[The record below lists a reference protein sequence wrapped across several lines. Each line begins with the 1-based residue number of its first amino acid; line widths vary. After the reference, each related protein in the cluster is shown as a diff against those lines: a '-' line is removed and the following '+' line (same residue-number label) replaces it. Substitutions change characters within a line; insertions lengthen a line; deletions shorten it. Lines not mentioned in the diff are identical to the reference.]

1 MNGFFCSGFLRI
13 LAGYI
18 GDLRYIS
25 RNGLAGA
32 FCIFCGLLSVVSILF
47 ETFTSL
53 MVYCVLFGIGAGL
66 FLKYNVNFF
75 QFKTESIINCIPKI
89 PIS

>member
-1 MNGFFCSGFLRI
+1 M
-13 LAGYI
+13 
-18 GDLRYIS
+18 
-25 RNGLAGA
+25 
-32 FCIFCGLLSVVSILF
+32 FCGLLSVVSILF

-75 QFKTESIINCIPKI
+75 QFKTESIINFIPKI